1 MNLIAGIIIVT
12 GCVLGGYVLSHGHLL
27 ALWQPYELI
36 IIGGA
41 ALGSFIIGNPK
52 KVLMA
57 SLKGVPALLKPS
69 PYNKA
74 MHLDALALLYKLFQ
88 KIRKDG
94 LVSIENDIESP
105 QESPIFSQFEKVQKD
120 HAAIEFIVDNL
131 RLMLTGSLDA
141 FQLDNLMT
149 LELETHH
156 EEAEQPAH
164 AITTVAD
171 SLPGFGIVAAVLGIV
186 ITMESLGGDTN
197 TIGHHVAAALV
208 GTFLGVLLAYGF
220 VAPMATAMEGRAHD
234 QAKFLGCIKTTI
246 LATVQGYSPQ
256 IAVEFGRKV
265 IAHSSR
271 PSFEELEEH
280 VKGA

>member
-1 MNLIAGIIIVT
+1 MNLIAGIIIVIAS
-12 GCVLGGYVLSHGHLL
+12 VLGGYVLSHGHVA

-41 ALGSFIIGNPK
+41 ALGAFVIANPAK
-52 KVLMA
+52 I
-57 SLKGVPALLKPS
+57 LKAAAMGVPTLLKPS

-74 MHLDALALLYKLFQ
+74 MHMDALALLYKLFQ
-88 KIRKDG
+88 KIRKNG
-94 LVSIENDIESP
+94 LVAIENDIENP
-105 QESPIFSQFEKVQKD
+105 PESPLFSQFERVSKE
-120 HAAIEFIVDNL
+120 HEAIDFIVDNL

-141 FQLDNLMT
+141 IQLENLMT

-156 EEAEQPAH
+156 EEAETPAH
-164 AITTVAD
+164 ALNKVAD

-186 ITMESLGGDTN
+186 ITMASLGGDTN
-197 TIGHHVAAALV
+197 EIGAHVAAALV

-220 VAPMATAMEGRAHD
+220 VAPVSSALEGRARE
-234 QAKFLGCIKTTI
+234 QSQFLGCLKTAI

-271 PSFEELEEH
+271 PTFSELEDH
-280 VKGA
+280 VKGT

>member
-1 MNLIAGIIIVT
+1 MNLIAGCIIVT
-12 GCVLGGYVLSHGHLL
+12 ASVLGGYVLSHGHLL

-41 ALGSFIIGNPK
+41 AFGSFIIGNPK
-52 KVLMA
+52 KVIMA
-57 SLKGVPALLKPS
+57 SFKGFMGLLKPS

-94 LVSIENDIESP
+94 LVSIENDIEDPEQSA
-105 QESPIFSQFEKVQKD
+105 IFSQFEKVQKD
-120 HAAIEFIVDNL
+120 HDAIEFIVDNL

-156 EEAEQPAH
+156 EEAEQPSH
-164 AITTVAD
+164 SITTVAD

-186 ITMESLGGDTN
+186 ITMESLGGDTA

-208 GTFLGVLLAYGF
+208 GTFLGILLAYGF
-220 VAPMATAMEGRAHD
+220 VAPMASAMEGRVNA